1 MPYGELNIQQEYTGR
16 NRKTGRFMKG
26 NVPANKGKKWDE
38 FLSKRKQ
45 KRCAKGW
52 KNLDLYRPKG
62 RPDFGALRQK
72 RVIAINDEG
81 GWAVFSSAVAAEKA
95 LRPSHPLIRSKYINY
110 CCREEFI
117 VKAEPAYHEGEYYVY
132 DAIGYYIL
140 TREQIILGMTREIPT
155 KLVHSLAIMEEPKD
169 ISKWEYRRA
178 LNTYLEGKEWI
189 KRSNAAARAASMSL
203 AELGR
208 ALEGFGEIVRRAS
221 ERHH

>member
-1 MPYGELNIQQEYTGR
+1 MDNIKPLVTAIII
-16 NRKTGRFMKG
+16 
-26 NVPANKGKKWDE
+26 VAL
-38 FLSKRKQ
+38 FLIT
-45 KRCAKGW
+45 W
-52 KNLDLYRPKG
+52 
-62 RPDFGALRQK
+62 GAWYAATY
-72 RVIAINDEG
+72 IASLLSGVDYFTILV
-81 GWAVFSSAVAAEKA
+81 ALAAVATAVLAAFVWRDAKNRRIL
-95 LRPSHPLIRSKYINY
+95 LRVKLFDPLTAR
-110 CCREEFI
+110 RGLPFAEEFI

-189 KRSNAAARAASMSL
+189 KRSNAAARAASMSVS
-203 AELGR
+203 ELGK
-208 ALEGFGEIVRRAS
+208 AFAGFGESVRRAS